1 MLTRWFV
8 APPRLGALVSR
19 PAPPGPW
26 PEALSSILSPETFA
40 AAEAE
45 IVAWDGYRP
54 TPLRSLD
61 RLAGELDLGAILYK
75 DESGRFGLGSFK
87 ALGGAYAVL
96 RYLGDVLGE
105 RLGRPVALSDIRAGR
120 FTQEAATITV
130 AAATDGNH
138 GRAVAWGAQAAG
150 CKCRIFVHAGVSEGR
165 KAAMAAF
172 GAEVVQIAGDYD
184 ASIRIC
190 AEQAAANG
198 WQVISD
204 TAYEGYDDIPRQVMA
219 GYGLLAAEI
228 LDETMDNPPTH
239 VFVQAGVGGLAAA
252 LCARMWQALGPR
264 RPVFVLV
271 EPERAACLTESAR
284 RGQRTAVEIV
294 EETVMAGLSCGEVSS
309 LAWEILAP
317 GAAHFVTISDDDVA
331 PAMRMMA
338 KGDAGG
344 GAIEAGECA
353 VSGLIAMIA
362 AARDPEARQALGLG
376 ADSRVVLIGS
386 EGATDPEIYRA
397 LLNQA

>member
-1 MLTRWFV
+1 
-8 APPRLGALVSR
+8 
-19 PAPPGPW
+19 
-26 PEALSSILSPETFA
+26 
-40 AAEAE
+40 
-45 IVAWDGYRP
+45 
-54 TPLRSLD
+54 
-61 RLAGELDLGAILYK
+61 
-75 DESGRFGLGSFK
+75 
-87 ALGGAYAVL
+87 
-96 RYLGDVLGE
+96 
-105 RLGRPVALSDIRAGR
+105 
-120 FTQEAATITV
+120 
-130 AAATDGNH
+130 
-138 GRAVAWGAQAAG
+138 
-150 CKCRIFVHAGVSEGR
+150 
-165 KAAMAAF
+165 
-172 GAEVVQIAGDYD
+172 
-184 ASIRIC
+184 
-190 AEQAAANG
+190 
-198 WQVISD
+198 
-204 TAYEGYDDIPRQVMA
+204 
-219 GYGLLAAEI
+219 
-228 LDETMDNPPTH
+228 
-239 VFVQAGVGGLAAA
+239 VQAGVGGLAAA